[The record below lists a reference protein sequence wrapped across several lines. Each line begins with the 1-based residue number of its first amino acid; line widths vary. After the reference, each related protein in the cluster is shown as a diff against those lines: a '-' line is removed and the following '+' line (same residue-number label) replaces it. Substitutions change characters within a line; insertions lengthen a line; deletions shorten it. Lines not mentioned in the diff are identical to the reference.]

1 MTSSTQIL
9 ISLLEGNKE
18 PYVLDLL
25 CNSLDISFLKKRL
38 TADYSDYI
46 TTELKLKPNS
56 APGVVSAKIKE

>member
-38 TADYSDYI
+38 VADYTEYI
-46 TTELKLKPNS
+46 TTELGLRPS
-56 APGVVSAKIKE
+56 ATPGVVSAKIKE